1 MLSIHVRRTTLVAAE
16 KAIQPWADL
25 KPYLETIRLGDA
37 RIVWHLALTCE
48 CLQQKPVQDQPR
60 PDDRVQQAGRS
71 GSAGSAAASREEPP
85 RWTSR
90 ARGLAR
96 PTQSAAPP
104 GDQPS
109 QPVKAKIFA
118 GRHHA
123 PHGPC
128 TSQAAPALAGRPTSE
143 ISKFERQ
150 CSAGRGVAWPCMQP
164 LRPADRC
171 DRGACLGA
179 CT

>member
-1 MLSIHVRRTTLVAAE
+1 MSAVTLTMSESPKRRQGQRCSQDLRLFLVWGQMLSIHVRRTILVAAE
-16 KAIQPWADL
+16 KAIQPPWADF
-25 KPYLETIRLGDA
+25 KPYSETIRLGDA

-96 PTQSAAPP
+96 PTQKPCSAARRPVFAASQ
-104 GDQPS
+104 GQDLRRPS
-109 QPVKAKIFA
+109 SCASRSVHVP
-118 GRHHA
+118 
-123 PHGPC
+123 
-128 TSQAAPALAGRPTSE
+128 S
-143 ISKFERQ
+143 
-150 CSAGRGVAWPCMQP
+150 
-164 LRPADRC
+164 
-171 DRGACLGA
+171 GA
-179 CT
+179 CTSWPTDE